1 MPIFITHVGYKV
13 LIGKMFCWLIVS
25 DLRTM
30 ILEKETE
37 LAKINKELKDLEHYK
52 VSYPVFITLFGMYS
66 NMKESYDHH
75 L

>member
-1 MPIFITHVGYKV
+1 MNCCVVCFPA
-13 LIGKMFCWLIVS
+13 

-52 VSYPVFITLFGMYS
+52 VGCYLTATQENVVNTS
-66 NMKESYDHH
+66 ES
-75 L
+75 

>member
-1 MPIFITHVGYKV
+1 MVNLWDLCGQTLQWLVIQLFGIV
-13 LIGKMFCWLIVS
+13 LPA

-52 VSYPVFITLFGMYS
+52 VSCPLFVTLYGMLVQL
-66 NMKESYDHH
+66 DAQ
-75 L
+75 